1 MSAALDL
8 VLSALSGVREVG
20 THWQARCPAHDD
32 KKPSLSV
39 KDGERGVIVKCW
51 SGCSFASIVEAMG
64 LRASDLFHLPMS
76 EDEIARRA
84 GLATRAVLAHHA
96 LVVLIAAN
104 QGPPFAGRDLLDI
117 REAHRIL
124 APAPTTR
131 FPAWCARA
139 LLAGRPLPD
148 RHQTRLCNEIAA
160 LQVGLPRVSRENG
173 TTSLKR
179 PIKAKL
185 GDTYAAP

>member
-8 VLSALSGVREVG
+8 VLSALSGVREAG
-20 THWQARCPAHDD
+20 NHWQARCPAHDD
-32 KKPSLSV
+32 RKPSLSV

-51 SGCSFASIVEAMG
+51 SGCTFASIVEAMG
-64 LRASDLFHLPMS
+64 LKASDLFHVPMS

-96 LVVLIAAN
+96 LVVLIAGN

-124 APAPTTR
+124 APAPSVR
-131 FPAWCARA
+131 FAAWCARA
-139 LLAGRPLPD
+139 LLAGRPLPE
-148 RHQTRLCNEIAA
+148 RHITRLCHDIAA
-160 LQVGLPRVSRENG
+160 LQVGLPRVSRDNG

-185 GDTYAAP
+185 GETHAAP

>member
-1 MSAALDL
+1 MSEALDL
-8 VLSALSGVREVG
+8 VLSALGEVREVRD
-20 THWQARCPAHDD
+20 HWLARCPAHDD

-39 KDGERGVIVKCW
+39 KDGTRGVMLKCW
-51 SGCSFASIVEAMG
+51 SGCAFADIVEALG
-64 LRASDLFHLPMS
+64 LKPSALFHVPLS
-76 EDEIARRA
+76 DDELARRA

-96 LVVLIAAN
+96 LVVLIGAN
-104 QGPPFAGRDLLDI
+104 QGPPFAGRDVLDL
-117 REAHRIL
+117 REASRVL
-124 APAPTTR
+124 GPAPTVR
-131 FPAWCARA
+131 FAAWCARA
-139 LLAGRPLPD
+139 LLAGRPLPE
-148 RHQTRLCNEIAA
+148 RHLMRLCHDIAA

>member
-8 VLSALSGVREVG
+8 VLSTLDGVREVG
-20 THWQARCPAHDD
+20 DHWQAKCPAHND
-32 KKPSLSV
+32 KKPSLSI
-39 KDGERGVIVKCW
+39 KDGERGIGLKCW
-51 SGCSFASIVEAMG
+51 SGCTFAAIVEAMG
-64 LRASDLFHLPMS
+64 LRASDLFHAPMG

-96 LVVLIAAN
+96 LVVLIGAN
-104 QGPPFAGRDLLDI
+104 QGPPFAGRDLLDL

-124 APAPTTR
+124 APAPSVR
-131 FPAWCARA
+131 FAAWCARA
-139 LLAGRPLPD
+139 LLSGRPLPE
-148 RHQTRLCNEIAA
+148 RHLMRLCHDIAA

-185 GDTYAAP
+185 GETHAAP